1 MCRRPAS
8 KLGYES
14 HDRKGKEREEKERK
28 EKERKGKGRKG
39 REGTGKERE
48 KPAVYEYE
56 AGLEVLLRTVFSV
69 DLIQR

>member
-1 MCRRPAS
+1 LCRRPAS

-28 EKERKGKGRKG
+28 GKG

-48 KPAVYEYE
+48 KPAVHEYE
-56 AGLEVLLRTVFSV
+56 AGLEVLLRTVSSV

>member
-1 MCRRPAS
+1 MT
-8 KLGYES
+8 G
-14 HDRKGKEREEKERK
+14 KERK
-28 EKERKGKGRKG
+28 EKKRKGKGREGKG

-69 DLIQR
+69 DPIQR

>member
-1 MCRRPAS
+1 LCRRPAS

-14 HDRKGKEREEKERK
+14 HDRKGKRRK
-28 EKERKGKGRKG
+28 GKERKGKGREGKG

-48 KPAVYEYE
+48 KPAVHEYE
-56 AGLEVLLRTVFSV
+56 AGLEVLLRTVSSV

>member
-1 MCRRPAS
+1 LCRRPAS

-14 HDRKGKEREEKERK
+14 HDRKGKRRK
-28 EKERKGKGRKG
+28 GKKRKGKGRKG

-56 AGLEVLLRTVFSV
+56 AGLEVLLRTVSSV

>member
-28 EKERKGKGRKG
+28 GKG

-56 AGLEVLLRTVFSV
+56 AGLEVLLRTVSSV